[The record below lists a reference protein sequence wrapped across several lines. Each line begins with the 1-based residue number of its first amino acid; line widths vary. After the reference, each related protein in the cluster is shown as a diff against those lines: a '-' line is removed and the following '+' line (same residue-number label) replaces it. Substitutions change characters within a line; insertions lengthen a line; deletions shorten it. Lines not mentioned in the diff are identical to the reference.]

1 MKKNTAGKLTI
12 YIIISMLLVL
22 MMNSCGIFTSLFN
35 KNDNE
40 TETESETIPVNTEP
54 VTVETT
60 TPAPQLPIDPPV
72 IVTQAP
78 EPEPPVGGNAFSAS
92 GTINS
97 ESNQLLKLHIDWVA
111 YQTADSEY
119 ADVKLSI
126 FLECYAI
133 TVGARTSSTLTVN
146 GEKKEFPTA
155 RISNEN
161 NSLTVLELY
170 TEWITVHNPAG
181 SEIKSADIEA
191 AFYFGG
197 SYGGESIGWIETKGV
212 INFVDD
218 GSPMPEP
225 RPETEAETTTV
236 EEVMEEPADEEIVDE
251 IEQIIDEEIPE
262 TEENTNEE
270 KNVETEEAND
280 NELEPPLPDDPFAP
294 IEGE

>member
-1 MKKNTAGKLTI
+1 MVRINLKQLTV
-12 YIIISMLLVL
+12 YIILSMLLISML
-22 MMNSCGIFTSLFN
+22 NSCGIIKSFVN
-35 KNDNE
+35 KDDPE
-40 TETESETIPVNTEP
+40 SETESDIVSVDTEP
-54 VTVETT
+54 VIVETT
-60 TPAPQLPIDPPV
+60 TEPPIAEPPI
-72 IVTQAP
+72 IVTQQP
-78 EPEPPVGGNAFSAS
+78 EIAPPVGGNAFAAS

-111 YQTADSEY
+111 YQTEDSEY
-119 ADVKLSI
+119 ANVELSI

-133 TVGARTSSTLTVN
+133 TVGARTNSTLTVN
-146 GEKKEFPTA
+146 GEKKEFPTD

-161 NSLTVLELY
+161 NSLTVIELY
-170 TEWITVHNPAG
+170 SETIQVHNPAG
-181 SEIKSADIEA
+181 NDAKSVEVEA
-191 AFYFGG
+191 GFYFGG

-218 GSPMPEP
+218 GSPIPEP

-236 EEVMEEPADEEIVDE
+236 EEVIEEPADEEIVDE

-270 KNVETEEAND
+270 ENAETEEAND